1 MSYPL
6 IDTITLLKHIDDPD
20 WLSFDCRFDLFNP
33 DWGYGNYL
41 LGHIPR
47 AVYVNLNTEL
57 SGTVTDTTGRH
68 PLPDAVSFTRAC
80 ANWGIE
86 PQKSVVVYDTSGG
99 SMASRMWWMLR
110 AIGHDKVYL
119 LDGGYAK
126 WSAEGM
132 PTQAGKQ
139 VNPGTTFLYEPHFNP
154 DSYFSTTQVLD
165 IINQDGWKLLD
176 VRSPER
182 FRGENEPIDKI
193 AGHIPRAFNR
203 FHAESLNPSGTFKPS
218 TELKKEFEE
227 ILSGIDPDHII
238 VYCGSGVTSC
248 HTLVAMEAAGLK
260 GARLYTGS
268 WSEWIRDP
276 ERPRI
281 P

>member
-1 MSYPL
+1 MYYPL
-6 IDTITLLKHIDDPD
+6 IETFMLLEHIDDLD
-20 WLSFDCRFDLFNP
+20 WLTFDCRFDLFSP
-33 DWGYGNYL
+33 EWGYENYL

-47 AVYVNLNTEL
+47 AVYVNLSSEL
-57 SGTVTDTTGRH
+57 SGPITATTGRH
-68 PLPDAVSFTRAC
+68 PLPDAVSFTQAC

-86 PQKSVVVYDTSGG
+86 PQKTVVVYDTSGG

-110 AIGHDKVYL
+110 AIGHDKVHL

-126 WSAEGM
+126 WAAEGM
-132 PTQAGKQ
+132 PVQVSEQ
-139 VNPGTTFLYEPHFNP
+139 VNSRTTFHYEPHYNP
-154 DSYFSTTQVLD
+154 DSYFGTSQVLD
-165 IINQDGWKLLD
+165 AIKQDGWRLLD

-193 AGHIPRAFNR
+193 AGHIPGAVNR
-203 FHAESLNPSGTFKPS
+203 FHGASLTSSGTFKPS

-227 ILSGIDPDHII
+227 ILPEIDPDHTI

-248 HTLVAMEAAGLK
+248 HTVLAMEAAGLK

-276 ERPRI
+276 ERPHI